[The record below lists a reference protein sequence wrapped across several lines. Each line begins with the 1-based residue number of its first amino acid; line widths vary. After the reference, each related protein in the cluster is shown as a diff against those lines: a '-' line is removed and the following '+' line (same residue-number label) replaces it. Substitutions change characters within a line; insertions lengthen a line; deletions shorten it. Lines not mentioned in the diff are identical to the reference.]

1 MSRTTTTQ
9 IDRYTTCPACGGDC
23 ASIHGTVE
31 SWADPDGGYNED
43 EDLTIECDDCGFD
56 GGPDD
61 DMADHV
67 AGLLARKN
75 WAQLAAVVRH
85 LGWPTAIRSLFDEPA
100 SLLEGLTVN
109 EFCSLHAA
117 IARLDAMERMEA
129 ARSARHRRAFT
140 LQVA

>member
-1 MSRTTTTQ
+1 MSCTTKTQ
-9 IDRYTTCPACGGDC
+9 IDRYTTCPACGGQC

-43 EDLTIECDDCGFD
+43 EDLTVECDECGYD

-61 DMADHV
+61 AMDDHV

-85 LGWPTAIRSLFDEPA
+85 LGWPTAIRSLFEEPA
-100 SLLEGLTVN
+100 TLLEGLTVN
-109 EFCSLHAA
+109 EFCVLHHMMAYQKAA
-117 IARLDAMERMEA
+117 QWA
-129 ARSARHRRAFT
+129 SARANARRRRAFT
-140 LQVA
+140 LEAA